1 MKHQLPICA
10 LLLLALSTGS
20 AQVAS
25 HAPTAIANTTAAQV
39 SAQQISAPQMSD
51 KAVARVNGAV
61 LTDRDLLRE
70 MYAIF
75 PYARQHNG
83 FPKSEEA
90 AIRQGA
96 LEMIIFEELVYQE
109 AVRRKLTVPPEK
121 LNRAEADF
129 RKQFKSPDEYQQYLQ
144 TEMHGSEQQLRKQIQ
159 RSLLIEQLLKS
170 DVEDKSAV
178 SRAEVK
184 AYYDKNP
191 ARYTQPESFSFQSI
205 SIVPPLKPTAGQ
217 AQEAQ
222 KHAEDA
228 LRQAKAT
235 NSYQEF
241 GLLAEKI
248 SEDDFRVNMGD
259 HKVIALDKL
268 PPQIVKAFSAMQPGQ
283 VSGLIQ
289 IESAYTIVRLNAHT
303 PAKKQSLKEVESD
316 LKVDLQK
323 SKYEKLRSGLAK
335 QLRAKAKIEVTW
347 LLASDTAAGCPG
359 ERSSWGFVCPS
370 LPLDSL
376 AGLRPLGQP
385 GAAVLPRYLTIE
397 SFNSPSG

>member
-10 LLLLALSTGS
+10 LLLVALSTGS

-39 SAQQISAPQMSD
+39 SAQQISAPQVSD

-75 PYARQHNG
+75 PYAQQHNG
-83 FPKSEEA
+83 FPKAQEA

-178 SRAEVK
+178 SLAEVK

-335 QLRAKAKIEVTW
+335 QLRAKAKIEV
-347 LLASDTAAGCPG
+347 S
-359 ERSSWGFVCPS
+359 
-370 LPLDSL
+370 
-376 AGLRPLGQP
+376 
-385 GAAVLPRYLTIE
+385 
-397 SFNSPSG
+397 

>member
-1 MKHQLPICA
+1 MRYQLPICA
-10 LLLLALSTGS
+10 LLLVALSFSVAS

-25 HAPTAIANTTAAQV
+25 HAPTAVAKTTAAQV
-39 SAQQISAPQMSD
+39 APLQVSD
-51 KAVARVNGAV
+51 KPVARVNGAV

-129 RKQFKSPDEYQQYLQ
+129 RKQFNTPDEYQQYLQ
-144 TEMHGSEQQLRKQIQ
+144 AEMHGSPQQVRQQIQ

-170 DVEDKSAV
+170 DVENRSEV
-178 SRAEVK
+178 SLAEVK

-191 ARYTQPESFSFQSI
+191 ARFEQAESFSFQSI
-205 SIVPPLKPTAGQ
+205 SILPPLKPTAEQ
-217 AQEAQ
+217 AKEAQ
-222 KHAEDA
+222 KRAEDA

-235 NSYQEF
+235 KSYQEF
-241 GLLAEKI
+241 GLIAEKI

-259 HKVIALDKL
+259 HKVIGRDKL
-268 PPQIVKAFSAMQPGQ
+268 PPQVVKALQALQPGQ
-283 VSGLIQ
+283 VTGLIQ
-289 IESAYTIVRLNAHT
+289 IESAYTIIRLNAHNT
-303 PAKKQSLKEVESD
+303 AKKQSLEEVKAD
-316 LKVDLQK
+316 LKVELQK
-323 SKYEKLRSGLAK
+323 IKYEKLRSGLAK
-335 QLRAKAKIEVTW
+335 QLRAKAKIEV
-347 LLASDTAAGCPG
+347 G
-359 ERSSWGFVCPS
+359 
-370 LPLDSL
+370 
-376 AGLRPLGQP
+376 
-385 GAAVLPRYLTIE
+385 
-397 SFNSPSG
+397 